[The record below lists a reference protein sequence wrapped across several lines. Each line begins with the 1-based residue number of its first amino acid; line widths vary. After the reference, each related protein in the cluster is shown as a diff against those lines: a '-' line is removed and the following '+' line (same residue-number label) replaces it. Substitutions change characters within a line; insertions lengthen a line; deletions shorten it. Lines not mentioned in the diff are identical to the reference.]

1 LLGSF
6 FFSSFFLSSLKNLFS
21 LLFFHLVYLFISIF
35 FLFTRMDTTYCVC
48 SLEILSA
55 TKDLER
61 LKKAEEEAQ
70 SHVLFGRRLLLGT
83 LNFSLRCPIDERF
96 LTGAGSCMGGLKKLR
111 ALAC

>member
-1 LLGSF
+1 
-6 FFSSFFLSSLKNLFS
+6 
-21 LLFFHLVYLFISIF
+21 
-35 FLFTRMDTTYCVC
+35 MDTTYCVC

-83 LNFSLRCPIDERF
+83 LSFVSPLSNRREVFNGRW
-96 LTGAGSCMGGLKKLR
+96 
-111 ALAC
+111 

>member
-1 LLGSF
+1 
-6 FFSSFFLSSLKNLFS
+6 
-21 LLFFHLVYLFISIF
+21 
-35 FLFTRMDTTYCVC
+35 MDTTYCVC

-83 LNFSLRCPIDERF
+83 LNFSLRCSIDERF